1 MAPHD
6 LRDYILDEL
15 TPEQRAELEAYLE
28 TSAEAR
34 GELEALRLTQKALLS
49 VPDEEIP
56 RRIAFVSDKVFE
68 PSRAMRL
75 WRELLAG
82 APRLGFGMA
91 AVIIAFFGGLW
102 AVQPT
107 ITAGSDG
114 WQVAFGQPE
123 KVAAEPAPE
132 SRDRAEPSLTA
143 EQVRAVVAEVVAQY
157 GAESETR
164 LRQEMA
170 SLVFRQSS
178 ESDVRLHAA
187 VDGLRGEA
195 DQAWRILK
203 TKIDQITYTTS
214 AEMRPVEL
222 PR

>member
-6 LRDYILDEL
+6 LRDYLFDEL
-15 TPEQRAELEAYLE
+15 TPEQQAEVEEYLE
-28 TSAEAR
+28 TSPEAR
-34 GELEALRLTQKALLS
+34 DELEALRLTQKALLS

-75 WRELLAG
+75 WRELWAG

-107 ITAGSDG
+107 ITVGSDG

-132 SRDRAEPSLTA
+132 SRERAEPSLTA
-143 EQVRAVVAEVVAQY
+143 EQVRAVVAEIVTQY

-170 SLVFRQSS
+170 SLVSWQSS

-203 TKIDQITYTTS
+203 TKIDQITYPTS